1 LECAGLITRI
11 GANAKHNFHVGDP
24 VLCWSPGSLATHVC
38 VDARYCIK
46 LPDAL
51 PLDQAVTLSTA
62 HAAMIRGLV
71 ELCNLAKDESVL
83 IHPVAGADGV
93 AAIQIARMLE
103 TKVGYF

>member
-1 LECAGLITRI
+1 
-11 GANAKHNFHVGDP
+11 
-24 VLCWSPGSLATHVC
+24 
-38 VDARYCIK
+38 
-46 LPDAL
+46 
-51 PLDQAVTLSTA
+51 
-62 HAAMIRGLV
+62 MIRGLV